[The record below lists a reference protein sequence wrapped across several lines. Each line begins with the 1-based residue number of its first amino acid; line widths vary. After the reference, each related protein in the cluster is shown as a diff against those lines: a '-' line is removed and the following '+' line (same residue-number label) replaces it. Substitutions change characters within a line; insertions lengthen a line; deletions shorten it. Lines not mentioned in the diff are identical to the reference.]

1 MTGRAA
7 HTVAEVELAPL
18 LARCAAGDPAALR
31 LLYEAMAPALFGIA
45 LRLLRNRANAEETL
59 QETFLQIW
67 RNANR
72 FDAARGSPRAW
83 MIGILRY
90 RALDRLGTETKH
102 ASDGDLPDIADPLPV
117 AVEDRR
123 ALSDCL
129 GQLPENWR
137 RSVVLS
143 FVEGYS
149 HGEIAARTGTPLGTV
164 KSWILRALSALKA
177 CLGE

>member
-1 MTGRAA
+1 MTGHAA
-7 HTVAEVELAPL
+7 QTATEVELAPL
-18 LARCAAGDPAALR
+18 LGRCAAGDVRALR
-31 LLYEAMAPALFGIA
+31 TLYEATAPLLFGIA
-45 LRLLRNRANAEETL
+45 LRLLRNRTQAEDTL

-67 RNANR
+67 RNAGR

-83 MIGILRY
+83 MIAILRY
-90 RALDRLGTETKH
+90 RALDRLDMETRYTP
-102 ASDGDLPDIADPLPV
+102 DGDLPEAAEALPI
-117 AVEDRR
+117 AVEDRH

-129 GQLPENWR
+129 AQLPENWR
-137 RSVVLS
+137 HSVVLS

-177 CLGE
+177 CLEP